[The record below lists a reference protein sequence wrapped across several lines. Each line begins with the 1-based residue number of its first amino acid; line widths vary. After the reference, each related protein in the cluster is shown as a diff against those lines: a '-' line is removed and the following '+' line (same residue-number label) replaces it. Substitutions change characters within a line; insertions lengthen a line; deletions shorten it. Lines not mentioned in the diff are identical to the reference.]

1 MDIIVLFIFIGL
13 VGVILYLLLRNP
25 APVAQAQAQ
34 LAPAAPSVPLAPVA
48 PLVPSVPR
56 QPDKSGVFYNNP
68 LNKNCHQH
76 RQCISTNI
84 GGYYCNSNRKC
95 DSCPSDVLEQ
105 REFHIKRNTVDDKYP
120 YTCKKQKVCTQ
131 HTQCSPKSYCA
142 KSQFG
147 QVCTPCIGCELYN
160 DGIDSN
166 CGNRCFPKH
175 VIGSSN
181 NVIVPSN
188 LPTMTTM
195 GLNTNITEITAAAL
209 NPVTAMALSTEFVP
223 TTISS

>member
-13 VGVILYLLLRNP
+13 VGVILYLLLRK
-25 APVAQAQAQ
+25 
-34 LAPAAPSVPLAPVA
+34 APSAPLAPSAPSA
-48 PLVPSVPR
+48 PLASSAPSAPSAPR

-76 RQCISTNI
+76 RQCISANI

-160 DGIDSN
+160 DGIHSN
-166 CGNRCFPKH
+166 CGNRCFPKM
-175 VIGSSN
+175 GSNTN
-181 NVIVPSN
+181 NVIIPSN
-188 LPTMTTM
+188 IPSMTTM
-195 GLNTNITEITAAAL
+195 GSNTSITEITAAAL
-209 NPVTAMALSTEFVP
+209 DQVTTMALTTDFVP